1 MLFNGNFDAMT
12 ILRINGVIDA
22 FENSLDEMA
31 KVARIVRTIA
41 LKES

>member
-1 MLFNGNFDAMT
+1 
-12 ILRINGVIDA
+12 VIDA